1 MGRCSGGWGFTSS
14 HHLAPVA
21 APFPLSRGVSG
32 GANNN
37 IGNIS
42 RIDSFFIDV
51 CMCVW
56 YNSVC
61 VYTYGCNVLPNIIG
75 S

>member
-1 MGRCSGGWGFTSS
+1 MGRCSGGWGFISS

-32 GANNN
+32 GAYNN

-42 RIDSFFIDV
+42 KIDSFFLDV
-51 CMCVW
+51 CM
-56 YNSVC
+56 
-61 VYTYGCNVLPNIIG
+61 
-75 S
+75 